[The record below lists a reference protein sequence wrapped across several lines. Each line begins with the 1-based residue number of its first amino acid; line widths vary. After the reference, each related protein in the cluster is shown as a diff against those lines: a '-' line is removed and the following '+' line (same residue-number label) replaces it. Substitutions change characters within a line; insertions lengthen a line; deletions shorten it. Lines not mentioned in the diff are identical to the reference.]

1 MTPWGAPHPAR
12 FLDKNCNSAKLNYTE
27 FANGEL

>member
-1 MTPWGAPHPAR
+1 MRGSTPHPAR